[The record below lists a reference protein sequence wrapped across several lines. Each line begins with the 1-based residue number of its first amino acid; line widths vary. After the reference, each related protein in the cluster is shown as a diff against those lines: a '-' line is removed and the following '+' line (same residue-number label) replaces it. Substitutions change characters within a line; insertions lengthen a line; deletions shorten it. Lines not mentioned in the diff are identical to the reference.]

1 MFSNF
6 LRQSIVAFI
15 AFSKYWINIQID
27 NISIY
32 IISSSSQNAFLLI
45 VYCWRKTVKCRER
58 ALVVTFYDIAARSD
72 GRENR
77 IPRRECLQS
86 WSWSFVDK
94 CFTSI
99 FKIPSLAWMG
109 GMVFKDP
116 YLKLNIFADRP
127 CLNAKLAMILHKIPC
142 ILYISMCTKLNNF
155 SVDSLNVRGECVRL
169 HCRR

>member
-1 MFSNF
+1 MKSEDGVSKTLDLWQSASLAF
-6 LRQSIVAFI
+6 LIRHTAKICSLLVCVFQFFLWQSIVAFI

-86 WSWSFVDK
+86 WSWSFVD
-94 CFTSI
+94 
-99 FKIPSLAWMG
+99 
-109 GMVFKDP
+109 
-116 YLKLNIFADRP
+116 
-127 CLNAKLAMILHKIPC
+127 
-142 ILYISMCTKLNNF
+142 
-155 SVDSLNVRGECVRL
+155 
-169 HCRR
+169 